1 MNINTLILVIGVLL
15 GSIFVFFKPLSI
27 KQPSKKEIAQLEL
40 RDFTMYEFDTKK
52 LVDIAT
58 GEKALRYKEKDLLY
72 DFVFNDNTD
81 DGLVSL
87 SANKGKYQYDT
98 IDLKGEVLYTKSDGV
113 EFRSEHVFYNRKK
126 GYAKSDVPYVAYM
139 GKNSVKGR
147 TLYYDLKK
155 DLIRSKNIF
164 AIYNIQN
171 RK

>member
-27 KQPSKKEIAQLEL
+27 KQPSNKEIAQVEL
-40 RDFTMYEFDTKK
+40 HNFTMYEFDTEK

-58 GEKALRYKEKDLLY
+58 GKKALRYIDRDLLF
-72 DFVFNDNTD
+72 DFVYNDNTN
-81 DGLVSL
+81 GALVSI
-87 SANKGKYQYDT
+87 SANRGKYKNDT
-98 IDLKGEVLYTKSDGV
+98 IDLKGQVLYTKSDGI
-113 EFRSEHVFYNRKK
+113 EFKSEHVFYNRKK
-126 GYAKSDVPYVAYM
+126 GYAKSDVPYVATM
-139 GKNSVKGR
+139 GKNRVRGK

-155 DLIRSKNIF
+155 DLIRSKDIY